1 MQSRELAVLAAECAA
16 ADGAFHCSG
25 GVPLQPARAGWRRL
39 RCVAGSGVGLADGCV
54 AGIRQKGGWVVSMC
68 GSKGWCQ
75 QGARRAAGRR
85 ESQCRGR
92 PGWWRPCRGGR
103 HTEQQRA
110 PVSRAAVPPR
120 WRPAA
125 RGRGPRRL
133 AAAGHGRR
141 LRRAAGHARR
151 LACQQL
157 LKKRPPQPE
166 DAGLTRW
173 CRRRWTGSSR

>member
-54 AGIRQKGGWVVSMC
+54 AGFRQKGGWVVSMC

-110 PVSRAAVPPR
+110 PVSRAAGAPEMAASGAGQGSAQTRCGWAWSEAQAGSWARPPPGL
-120 WRPAA
+120 PAA
-125 RGRGPRRL
+125 AQEK
-133 AAAGHGRR
+133 AAT
-141 LRRAAGHARR
+141 ARR
-151 LACQQL
+151 CWAHQVVPASVDR
-157 LKKRPPQPE
+157 K
-166 DAGLTRW
+166 
-173 CRRRWTGSSR
+173 